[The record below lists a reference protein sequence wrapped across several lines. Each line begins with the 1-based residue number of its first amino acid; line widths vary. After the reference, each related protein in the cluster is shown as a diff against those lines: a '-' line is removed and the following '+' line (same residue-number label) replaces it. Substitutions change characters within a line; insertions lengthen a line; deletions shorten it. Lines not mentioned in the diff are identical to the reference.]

1 MSNNFYFSL
10 VSLPRSG
17 STILSNILNNFQNVK
32 CFNQSFFNICLLI
45 LDIFYKKN
53 LIIKKK
59 LLDSYLFKNKKLLFK
74 FEKHI
79 NKNNYF
85 VFKQKQIQNL
95 YGENFKIYKTQEKN
109 FDYAKFYKD
118 NLNYNTKKPI
128 LGSKEVNSD
137 YFIKYYLSNNIKV
150 ILLVRNPFDY
160 IYSCMY
166 GKKDHINQDKYSIN
180 HFLSRWQYL
189 YKYYNKSTK
198 DLLIIRFEDLI
209 IKKKYELLKL
219 SKFLNTSI
227 KKRIF
232 FDINN
237 SSHHDNL
244 KFLDKKVIY
253 ASLNGLEKKILLK
266 IFNTTKNEL
275 LSLGYLSS
283 LKNIKNIEDIK
294 NQLIKKIQL
303 T

>member
-1 MSNNFYFSL
+1 
-10 VSLPRSG
+10 
-17 STILSNILNNFQNVK
+17 
-32 CFNQSFFNICLLI
+32 

-53 LIIKKK
+53 LIIKKN